1 MEGVRNFHNDKY
13 TKGES
18 MGAQMAAV
26 PCGKDNDRNSYIVQV
41 GPQKIVQLIL
51 GALKKASRG
60 GDMGGR

>member
-1 MEGVRNFHNDKY
+1 
-13 TKGES
+13 